1 MFNYELVDYLSFSTS
16 GCQKDQVRII
26 GDVFININIRKMKAK
41 KVKDSI
47 KATLS

>member
-26 GDVFININIRKMKAK
+26 GDVLKILLYEKWKLKRLKTVLK
-41 KVKDSI
+41 
-47 KATLS
+47 LR